1 MELSTLG
8 QFPSGSRLG
17 IFIMK
22 NILSDAFSVSV
33 EVLVCFFSSFPSF
46 DVVYFVD

>member
-1 MELSTLG
+1 MELITLG

-33 EVLVCFFSSFPSF
+33 EVLVYFFSSFPSF